1 MYPEQPDET
10 RESIV
15 MPLFE
20 VVVYPKSRAKF
31 LADKV
36 TGEILLNDM
45 KNAESVSAI
54 GLTVKSGTK
63 ASELS
68 EENLYKIGNLL
79 KITYVQPAD
88 DGYLVVAK
96 AIERVEAIS
105 LYRKNGLFYTTYR
118 PVHDLPDFDEDAE
131 TEVLAN
137 IKKTIHEI
145 SARFQGSEQFTKS
158 IDKMDS
164 IDQIMG
170 FAMPYIPVKLAE
182 KQRLLE
188 LASVRERYLLFL
200 HILTKHKEKDR
211 KSVV

>member
-1 MYPEQPDET
+1 MYPEQPDEN

-36 TGEILLNDM
+36 TGETLLNDM
-45 KNAESVSAI
+45 KNAESVYAI
-54 GLTVKSGTK
+54 GLTVQSGTK
-63 ASELS
+63 PSDLTEDK
-68 EENLYKIGNLL
+68 LYRTGNLL
-79 KITYVQPAD
+79 YIKYVQPAD
-88 DGYLVVAK
+88 DGYLVVAR

-131 TEVLAN
+131 TEVMAN

-145 SARFQGSEQFTKS
+145 SNRFQGSEV
-158 IDKMDS
+158 
-164 IDQIMG
+164 
-170 FAMPYIPVKLAE
+170 YPVNR
-182 KQRLLE
+182 QNG
-188 LASVRERYLLFL
+188 L
-200 HILTKHKEKDR
+200 H
-211 KSVV
+211 